1 MTTDGSLTYYAAG
14 YDADGNYIGDQ
25 LADWTTTGSL
35 DAASSAG
42 TTSFTFNPT
51 TAPTSGTIEATF
63 GAFSD
68 ATGVITVSEGAVSYV
83 KIRDAANNNGNEIG
97 AVNLTV
103 GQTLYLYAAGYDSEN
118 NFSADVAVDWH
129 ATGTLDG
136 LGDSISTSSTT
147 LTPFTAGSG
156 EVNVTNINGWTN
168 DATGT
173 ITVQSGALKSLKI
186 RTAANN
192 GGSELGNY
200 SGKAGDNLDLFAA
213 GYDSYENYLGDQTV
227 AWSVDGDSIGVF
239 SQTDSSTSNNITFTT
254 VNTSQIKISRG
265 ALNDYSGVIKVR
277 AGDAF
282 SAARISPETV
292 SGKVNDF
299 ISDSLGVMVTDAYG
313 NLVPSA
319 VVTWSTPSDGSLN
332 PVNDVTDSQGI
343 SRSKWHLMTT
353 VGTDTARAQI
363 TGIGTPIE
371 FYANT
376 LTSTADSLKY
386 FAGGGQTDIVG
397 QELSQQLTV
406 QVIDSLGNPVSGVSV
421 TFSLTSHPADGGHDF
436 IINPVSAASD
446 AGGFVRTTFTL
457 GTKVGDYVIA
467 AYNSQLLNSPVSF
480 TVSATADVA
489 DRLVIVSGNNQTGT
503 AGSALA
509 LSNKIRAVDAY
520 DNPVQGA
527 IINWAAA
534 ADGSVNHTGLTTN
547 ASGLDSVTW
556 TLQSTA
562 GADLLTASSPGLTD
576 VNFNATVNPATGD
589 HFIIISSQDS
599 IKVGTSRL
607 LEVALEDAF
616 NNRVSSGQSVTFNRL
631 HGNGLF
637 GNGSDVISKTTDNNG
652 IASALYTVSD
662 SLTYVRD
669 SVEVVFGG
677 VKDTIVLPLKAGNV
691 SYYTFTPSG
700 NNSITAG
707 GSVGFTLTARDQ
719 FGNPVINNDQ
729 ITLSAPGSATAVFS
743 GGPFQFS
750 NSSTLNFSVS
760 DDTKGSFIVRAAKTI
775 NTEIKGESG
784 LITVNAA
791 AADHFVIISSQDAI
805 TTDTERLLQ
814 VGLEDV
820 YNNRLPALQTVT
832 FRRFNGNGLFS
843 NGLDNINDDTDAG
856 GIAEARYT
864 ASDSLYYLR
873 DSVEVSFGGILD
885 TIILPLKA
893 GKVSYYTFTP
903 SGDNTIT
910 AGGNVAFTL
919 TARDQNG
926 NEVVNSDQVTL
937 SAVGSATAVFAGGPF
952 VFSSSSTLAFSVS
965 ETKKG
970 SFTVRAVKSTSTDV
984 KGESGLITVNPAALN
999 YVLVR
1004 TEANNG
1010 GVEFA
1015 DSTFTADNLVN
1026 FFSAG
1031 YDQYDN
1037 YRSDVVVN
1045 WTSLGGLD
1053 PVTSTGSKFAF
1064 NPVLAGVTGQIVATH
1079 STYPTVDAD
1088 TSGII
1093 TVNPG
1098 SLAELRV
1105 QIDDLDDGTELG
1117 DSTITADDFIDVYA
1131 VGYDA
1136 DGNYRGRVSSN
1147 WTRSGA
1153 ISAISPAN
1161 PTDSLHI
1168 EATLSGTGS
1177 VRATAVS
1184 NTSVYDNAGLITVNP
1199 GAVSYVKIRTESNN
1213 GGIEIGDS
1221 TLAVGQ
1227 VLSLYSAGYD
1237 SDNNFSQNAPV
1248 NWNVTGGLTGLGNST
1263 NVYVTTLTPTSPGSG
1278 AVQVTNSNGWTND
1291 ATGTIT
1297 VQTGEL
1303 ASIRIQTTAGA
1314 GGTEL
1319 GAYTAAAG
1327 GSLDL
1332 YAAGYDVK
1340 GNYISPA
1347 NVSWTVDGDSI
1358 GAFTQTDSAATNTIN
1373 FTVANSSQIKIT
1385 RGSLNDYSGII
1396 KVRSGA
1402 AFAITK
1408 ITPDTV
1414 SGRVSDFISDSL
1426 GIRVVDAYNNLVP
1439 AASVTWS
1446 TNSDGVLNPVSDA
1459 TDTQGVSRSKWRLKT
1474 TVGLDSASAAVA
1486 GIATP
1491 VIFYANALSSSANTL
1506 VYVSGDSLTGTVQD
1520 TLAQPFVVRVEDNFG
1535 NPVAGVSVTFSVTD
1549 HPVNAEHNF
1558 NFTQE
1563 SGLSDAYGNVQ
1574 TFFQLGS
1581 MTGEYQVSA
1590 FNSQL
1595 NNSPIKFTAFA
1606 VPDTA
1611 AQILIVSGNNQTG
1624 TVGQPLVQYLKVRSV
1639 DAYNNPVQGVT
1650 INWTPSLDGGVD
1662 HSGLVT
1668 NASGLDSVIWTLRT
1682 VSGNDTLTVDSPGK
1696 TPVIFNALVNADVAN
1711 TIVAYSGNN
1720 RTSIAGGNQQI
1731 VAQVQDQFGNMVK
1744 DQTVQFIPT
1753 QYISNLTDKSD
1764 ENGLAHSLYTSPKKA
1779 DSSFAKA
1786 YITGLIDTA
1795 AFKIYGI
1802 RYVSN
1807 SLEPK
1812 VVMPGD
1818 TTTFYVKV
1826 SNPGIDIV
1834 PLDTSLSSFIIN
1846 DTDYSIT
1853 AKLDSPLA
1861 LPPRSPENLLKFKP
1875 AIINGGFLSGKY
1887 TPEIHLVGR
1896 EDYSGMNG
1904 TLSTDA
1910 VELSIEPLR
1919 IVSVTVLDPAS
1930 KIVRKSDTINM
1941 IQMRIRNTSMYT
1953 IRDLS
1958 ADLTFTP
1965 DYGFSEVQLSGPDS
1979 LLSDSDGI
1987 FEFSL
1992 NIPSGATP
2000 DTIIVDGTVMGR
2012 YSGTGDLISDTESSQ
2027 TDQFI
2032 IANAAVLTF
2041 ADYTPKTVSAG
2052 QNVQFAAQVKN
2063 DGVYDVLLNKTS
2075 TSFEFG
2081 GQKFNLTT
2089 NQALAGGGST
2099 TTLNFTATNLTIPGD
2114 AKYEGLLVLNGTE
2127 NGAAFNDSLTAAD
2140 SLVVQNPA
2148 VLQINSVIASGTD
2161 ISQGVDTLLTID
2173 VTNTGQALLRIDSL
2187 VVIPYGVPVSI
2198 APGLPNTLTGGETR
2212 PFDVRVTVPTGP
2224 DTGLVTIDARGKGI
2238 DINSGSEITTA
2249 SAVATDSWNVY
2260 TPPVI
2265 SITQIAHVNPA
2276 DSLVSQG
2283 QSKIPVSVTIRNS
2296 GGTPVSIN
2304 NLNLIAEIGLYTNE
2318 WPAFPIPLAG
2328 HSEITITDSVSV
2340 QTNSATGHDT
2350 LYASIKYQNNFSG
2363 KSSSLT
2369 SASFMAWE
2377 VTGKPLV
2384 EIISV
2389 SAVKDFVSQGQ
2400 TSVNVSVRVKNVGT
2414 SPARVETLA
2423 LQYQNGNENYVFN
2436 PVSPI
2441 LPRTIDSGLSQVF
2454 TVPVDI
2460 NFDAQTGPDTM
2471 YASINLTELLSQ
2483 QNFDITDTTVTDTWQ
2498 VQLRPQVVIDSV
2510 TVAPQLVSTNQS
2522 NLRAAIYMSN
2532 AAGPYRADAQVDSVR
2547 LKLMT
2552 SGAVERND
2560 LFTISRNSSPSIPLI
2575 LKPGSSTRFDFNL
2588 ATLGGTLSDIYSVD
2602 GYTGTRDVNDGMLT
2616 IQDGAVIAGSLTVE
2630 QQALLAVNSVAVLPD
2645 TVSQGQTHA
2654 RLSISVSNSGEAD
2667 AVINSNQLSVS
2678 PPINLGPV
2686 LISHSTPFNL
2696 SGGLTDTLIYSLVI
2710 PSGYTGTVGVN
2721 NTISGKESNSGADL
2735 SASSGSPGQFFIETP
2750 AALSVFETI
2759 PNASPG
2765 DTTIQFRLKVV
2776 NRGEA
2781 TVELDSNL
2789 TSIEIQGTSYL
2800 INLAGTSPQT
2810 IKAFPDTTELVFR
2823 STLITAIQ
2831 SQEYPLRLHVRGA
2844 SNKAA
2849 YQSDHDAGI
2858 FAYGAG
2864 LISITSIG
2872 IVGDNRVIPGQTGIQ
2887 VIMTVSNSGIP
2898 LQIDP
2903 AGTTLIMKS
2912 ATDGSIRNVNNLNRT
2927 DTLTVLKTSSNNR
2940 LIFVFDLPDPFPL
2953 GQTNI
2958 FGQISLDN
2966 GNLVKESSTF
2976 EDMIVL
2982 SKANISYVLGSMN
2995 PDTLVRR
3002 QTNSFAFTF
3011 YNAGSADLALDPD
3024 SSYMEI
3030 LSSPISRKYLAGKFT
3045 LGGLDSTEILF
3056 NSLTV
3061 PVTMDTVIYN
3071 VKWRLK
3077 GTLLNG
3083 SDYEKEETIFGVLKI
3098 IPEARLIFT
3107 QINILPE
3114 TVRQGQ
3120 NDIAID
3126 YTLANLGKSSAAISK
3141 IDHIFNAGAADVST
3155 QWLPST
3161 FNLFPDTLMAGQ
3173 SRTYSINYNLS
3184 QSATTG
3190 IVKPRPIVSYRDLR
3204 TSTFTDTSKTVIF
3217 MDSVL
3222 VIRPAIVGIDSLK
3235 IIKDVLAPNAPYVN
3249 QNESFNLRLRL
3260 VNNGADTIRTAYVS
3274 LSRDDNFLQQ
3284 LVMTDIAPF
3293 NYKTMVYNSPGLAID
3308 GSTVYKV
3315 KIDSAIDLTGSLVT
3329 IQQPVDNLETV
3340 LVQTASRL
3348 ALNAAIISPVGAVDG
3363 IISVG
3368 TKFKVRADVSRVSG
3382 VSSYGSGK
3390 MTMSLPDTIHYKFDS
3405 DISEKTF
3412 TQSQA
3417 YAEWNL
3423 EALSVSTG
3431 GIFDSLRIQMNEIP
3445 IDLNTGRDV
3454 TTVKTIDTVLVR
3466 TDEAGIVTALIS
3478 IASPDGARDSVIST
3492 GQEFVLHTEIS
3503 FNQSV
3508 RDTGRVAQ
3516 ILLPSGFSVKTSSIK
3531 DLPATSTA
3539 VVDWEIVATGSPT
3552 PGTVNISVRIIGY
3565 DKNSGQLVETTSNL
3579 LPVQVVL
3586 KSSLVLGLKIVEPAG
3601 ATDDTVSVGQTLKLE
3616 GLVTLQPGTAAI
3628 SGTGKTSILLS
3639 PEFTLIDPDTQKT
3652 FTVGTP
3658 FYWWVRVDGASTKS
3672 AASMAELKSI
3682 LNGINSKNSSPGQ
3695 ETGDIEQLD
3704 GRISGTDLQKVVK
3717 DALIVAAAA
3726 KESYQITV
3734 KVDSIPLDVNTQ
3746 KPATINETQTK
3757 TIYTEEGATLSIVST
3772 ESPDTVSTGQ
3782 TFIYRVTGQISSN
3795 LANPVAYLLMPE
3807 KFGGAVIARS
3817 LDINNQATWDI
3828 AVPADYT
3835 GTGKDTIAV
3844 FLTGIDR
3851 NSGEVTDPTSLV
3863 ANPLTVQKRP
3873 KLSLK
3878 HTLISPVSSQ
3888 AGLLSFGQ
3896 EVIVELWAEYAENTS
3911 GIGYADVQGSGA
3923 ISLDSALIIQ
3933 NGFTLV
3939 EGETYKKTFTQL
3951 GQKLVWRIKA
3961 PLSERTV
3968 SINFNFTGLPSDKN
3982 SGLSAEIDVMTGLVS
3997 LPVRVRQK
4005 NITVLMLN
4013 DLIVDRSFLR
4023 GMTDRAILAFSIS
4036 NQGYEDNLNVNA
4048 VEIGLYSTF
4057 GLPTADNLLN
4067 QLAIANMMK
4076 SLKVVNYDQYKTGLT
4091 KNTAVQRPKIFA
4103 EYQLDESSDN
4113 PVWMDFSLVDTLEAG
4128 AVDTIIVL
4136 AELQTEAENRSF
4148 RTVLKH
4154 VNAYDVDPSVPL
4166 AIKDAQ
4172 GVDINESQSYTSE
4185 AFTVISSNPEE
4196 AFRNYPN
4203 PFGRNEE
4210 FTTIVFQLD
4219 HDSDVEI
4226 RIFTL
4231 LGELVWTKILPN
4243 QIAGLHY
4250 DDVRWNGKNDRGYVV
4265 LNGVYLCAIDIKP
4278 KSGGSRQT
4286 FITKIAYIK

>member
-1 MTTDGSLTYYAAG
+1 M
-14 YDADGNYIGDQ
+14 
-25 LADWTTTGSL
+25 ADWTTTGSL
-35 DAASSAG
+35 DAAGSLGAS
-42 TTSFTFNPT
+42 SFTFNPT
-51 TAPTSGTIEATF
+51 TAPTSGTIEATV
-63 GAFSD
+63 GSIKD
-68 ATGVITVSEGAVSYV
+68 ATGTITVSVGAVNYV
-83 KIRDAANNNGNEIG
+83 KIRDAANNNGTEIG

-103 GQTLYLYAAGYDSEN
+103 GQILYLYAAGYDSEDN
-118 NFSADVAVDWH
+118 YNSDVAVDWH
-129 ATGTLDG
+129 VTGTLQG
-136 LGDSISTSSTT
+136 LGDSIGTSSTT
-147 LTPFTAGSG
+147 LTPLTAGSG
-156 EVNVTNINGWTN
+156 EINITNGSGWTN

-173 ITVQSGALKSLKI
+173 ITVQSGALKSIKI
-186 RTAANN
+186 RTATNN

-200 SGKAGDNLDLFAA
+200 SGQAGSTLDLFAA

-227 AWSVDGDSIGVF
+227 AWTVDGDSIGFF
-239 SQTDSSTSNNITFTT
+239 SQTDSSTSNTINFTT
-254 VNTSQIKISRG
+254 VNASQIKISRG
-265 ALNDYSGVIKVR
+265 VLNDYSGIVKVR
-277 AGDAF
+277 AGAAF
-282 SAARISPETV
+282 AAARISPETV

-299 ISDSLGVMVTDAYG
+299 ISDSLGVVVTDAYG
-313 NLVPSA
+313 NLVPTVNVA
-319 VVTWSTPSDGSLN
+319 WSTPSDGSLN

-353 VGTDTARAQI
+353 VGTDTARAQV
-363 TGIGTPIE
+363 TGIGTPVE
-371 FYANT
+371 FYAST

-386 FAGGGQTDIVG
+386 YSGDGQTDTVA
-397 QELSQQLTV
+397 QLLSQPLTV

-421 TFSLTSHPADGGHDF
+421 TFSVTSHPAAGGHDF
-436 IINPVSAASD
+436 VLNPVSASSD
-446 AGGFVRTTFTL
+446 GGGFVSTNFTL
-457 GTKVGDYVIA
+457 GSKVGDYVIA

-489 DRLVIVSGNNQTGT
+489 DRLVIVSGDNQTGT
-503 AGSALA
+503 AGVA
-509 LSNKIRAVDAY
+509 LSQPNKLRAVDAY
-520 DNPVQGA
+520 DNPVQGVT
-527 IINWAAA
+527 INWTPS

-556 TLQSTA
+556 TLQSAA
-562 GADLLTASSPGLTD
+562 GSDLLTASSPGLTSVD
-576 VNFNATVNPATGD
+576 FSATVNPASGD
-589 HFIIISSQDS
+589 HFVILSSQDS

-616 NNRVSSGQSVTFNRL
+616 DNRVSSGQSVTFNRL

-637 GNGSDVISKTTDNNG
+637 SNGSGLITKTTDNTG
-652 IASALYTVSD
+652 VASALYTVSD
-662 SLTYVRD
+662 SLLYIRD

-677 VKDTIVLPLKAGNV
+677 VRDTIVLPLKAGNV

-700 NNSITAG
+700 NNSIAAG
-707 GSVGFTLTARDQ
+707 GSVNYTLTAHDQ
-719 FGNPVINNDQ
+719 FGNPVVNSDQ
-729 ITLSAPGSATAVFS
+729 ITLSAIGSATAVFS

-750 NSSTLNFSVS
+750 NSSALNFSVS
-760 DDTKGSFIVRAAKTI
+760 DNTKGSFTVRAAKST

-791 AADHFVIISSQDAI
+791 VAEHFVIISSQDAI

-820 YNNRLPALQTVT
+820 HNNRLPASQTVT

-843 NGLDNINDDTDAG
+843 NGLDNINDDTDAS

-885 TIILPLKA
+885 TIVLPLKA

-910 AGGNVAFTL
+910 AGGSVNFTL

-952 VFSSSSTLAFSVS
+952 VFSSSSTLNFSVS

-970 SFTVRAVKSTSTDV
+970 SFTVRAVKSTNTEV

-1010 GVEFA
+1010 GIEFA

-1064 NPVLAGVTGQIVATH
+1064 NPILAGVTGQIVATH
-1079 STYPTVDAD
+1079 STYPAVDAD

-1093 TVNPG
+1093 TINPG
-1098 SLAELRV
+1098 NLASLRV
-1105 QIDDLDDGTELG
+1105 QINDLNGGPELS

-1136 DGNYRGRVSSN
+1136 DGNYRGRVSSS
-1147 WTRSGA
+1147 WTRSGV
-1153 ISAISPAN
+1153 ISSISPAN

-1168 EATLSGTGS
+1168 EGTLKGTGS

-1184 NTSVYDNAGLITVNP
+1184 NTSVYDNTGLITVNP
-1199 GAVSYVKIRTESNN
+1199 GAVSYVKIRSESNG
-1213 GGIEIGDS
+1213 GGIEIADS

-1227 VLSLYSAGYD
+1227 VLNLYSAGYD

-1278 AVQVTNSNGWTND
+1278 AVQVTNINGWTND

-1303 ASIRIQTTAGA
+1303 ASIRIQTATGA
-1314 GGTEL
+1314 GGAEL
-1319 GAYTAAAG
+1319 GAYNATAG

-1332 YAAGYDVK
+1332 YAEGYDIK
-1340 GNYISPA
+1340 GNYISPI
-1347 NVSWTVDGDSI
+1347 NVFWTVDGDSI
-1358 GAFTQTDSAATNTIN
+1358 GAFTQTDSATTNTIN
-1373 FTVANSSQIKIT
+1373 FTLANSAQLKII

-1396 KVRSGA
+1396 KVRPGA

-1414 SGRVSDFISDSL
+1414 SGKVNDFISDSL

-1439 AASVTWS
+1439 GASVTWS
-1446 TNSDGVLNPVSDA
+1446 INSDGTLNPLSDV
-1459 TDTQGVSRSKWRLKT
+1459 TDSQGVSRSKWRLKT

-1486 GIATP
+1486 GITSP
-1491 VIFYANALSSSANTL
+1491 VTFYANALSSSANTL

-1535 NPVAGVSVTFSVTD
+1535 NPVSGVSVTFSVTD

-1563 SGLSDAYGNVQ
+1563 SGLSDASGNVQ

-1581 MTGEYQVSA
+1581 KAGQYQISA

-1595 NNSPIKFTAFA
+1595 NNSPIKFTSFA

-1611 AQILIVSGNNQTG
+1611 DQILIVSGNNQTG

-1650 INWTPSLDGGVD
+1650 IDWTPSLDGSVD

-1668 NASGLDSVIWTLRT
+1668 NSSGLDSVIWTMRT
-1682 VSGNDTLTVDSPGK
+1682 ASGKDTLTVSSPGK
-1696 TPVIFNALVNADVAN
+1696 TPVVFYAQANADVAN
-1711 TIVAYSGNN
+1711 TIIAYAGNN

-1731 VAQVQDQFGNMVK
+1731 IAQVQDQYGNFVK

-1764 ENGLAHSLYTSPKKA
+1764 ENGLARSLYTTPKKA

-1786 YITGLIDTA
+1786 YITGLVDTA

-1826 SNPGIDIV
+1826 SNPGVDIV
-1834 PLDTSLSSFIIN
+1834 PLDTSRSEFIIN

-1853 AKLDSPLA
+1853 TKLDSPLT
-1861 LPPRSPENLLKFKP
+1861 LPARSLENMLKFKP
-1875 AIINGGFLSGKY
+1875 TVINGGFLSGKY

-1896 EDYSGMNG
+1896 DAYSGMNG
-1904 TLSTDA
+1904 TLTTDA

-1919 IVSVTVLDPAS
+1919 IVAITILDPAS
-1930 KIVRKSDTINM
+1930 KIVRKGDSINK

-1953 IRDLS
+1953 IRSLS

-1965 DYGFSEVQLSGPDS
+1965 DYGFSEVQISGPDS

-1987 FEFSL
+1987 YEFSL
-1992 NIPSGATP
+1992 DIPFGANP
-2000 DTIIVDGTVMGR
+2000 DTITVDGIVMGR
-2012 YSGTGDLISDTESSQ
+2012 YSGTGDLISDTESSI
-2027 TDQFI
+2027 TDQFVV
-2032 IANAAVLTF
+2032 ANAAVLTF
-2041 ADYTPKTVSAG
+2041 VDYSPKTISAG
-2052 QNVQFAAQVKN
+2052 QNVQFTAQVKN
-2063 DGVYDVLLNKTS
+2063 DGVYDVLLNKLS
-2075 TSFEFG
+2075 TNIDFG
-2081 GQKFNLTT
+2081 SQKFNLSA
-2089 NQALAGGGST
+2089 NQALAGAGTT
-2099 TTLNFTATNLTIPGD
+2099 TTLNFTAADLTIPGG

-2127 NGAAFNDSLTAAD
+2127 NGAIFNDSLITGD
-2140 SLVVQNPA
+2140 SLNVQNPA
-2148 VLQINSVIASGTD
+2148 VIQINSIIASGTD
-2161 ISQGVDTLLTID
+2161 ISQGADTLVTID
-2173 VTNTGQALLRIDSL
+2173 VTNTGQASLRVDSL
-2187 VVIPYGVPVSI
+2187 IVIPYGVPVSI
-2198 APGLPNTLTGGETR
+2198 APVLPNTLTGGETR
-2212 PFDVRVTVPTGP
+2212 QFDARVTVPTGP

-2238 DINSGSEITTA
+2238 DVNSGSVITAA
-2249 SAVATDSWNVY
+2249 SAAATDSWNVF

-2265 SITQIAHVNPA
+2265 SITQIAHVNPE

-2283 QSKIPVSVTIRNS
+2283 QAKIPVSVTIKNN
-2296 GGTPVSIN
+2296 GGTSVSIN
-2304 NLNLIAEIGLYTNE
+2304 NLNLVAKIGLYSHK
-2318 WPAFPIPLAG
+2318 WPALPIPLAG
-2328 HSEITITDSVSV
+2328 HSEITITDSVLV

-2350 LYASIKYQNNFSG
+2350 LYASVGYQNNYSG
-2363 KSSSLT
+2363 KSSNLT
-2369 SASFMAWE
+2369 SATFMAWE

-2400 TSVNVSVRVKNVGT
+2400 TAVNVNVRVKNVGT

-2423 LQYQNGNENYVFN
+2423 LNYKNGNGNYTFN
-2436 PVSPI
+2436 PVSPV

-2454 TVPVDI
+2454 TVPVNV

-2498 VQLRPQVVIDSV
+2498 VQQRPQVVIDSV
-2510 TVAPQLVSTNQS
+2510 TVTPQLVSTSQT
-2522 NLRAAIYMSN
+2522 NLRATVYMRN
-2532 AAGPYRADAQVDSVR
+2532 AAGTYRADAQVDSVR

-2560 LFTISRNSSPSIPLI
+2560 LFTITRNSSPSIPLI
-2575 LKPGSSTRFDFNL
+2575 LKPGSSTRFDYNL
-2588 ATLGGTLSDIYSVD
+2588 ATLGSTLSDNYSVD
-2602 GYTGTRDVNDGMLT
+2602 GYTGTRDINDGMLT
-2616 IQDGAVIAGSLTVE
+2616 IQDGAVVPGSLTVE
-2630 QQALLAVNSVAVLPD
+2630 QAALLAVNSVAINPD
-2645 TVSQGQTHA
+2645 TLSQGQSHG
-2654 RLSISVSNSGEAD
+2654 RLSISVTNSGEAD

-2696 SGGLTDTLIYSLVI
+2696 AGGITDTLIYSLVI

-2721 NTISGKESNSGADL
+2721 NTIFGKDSNSGADL
-2735 SASSGSPGQFFIETP
+2735 SASSGSPGQFFVETP
-2750 AALSVFETI
+2750 AALSVFETT

-2765 DTTIQFRLKVV
+2765 DTTIQFRVKVV
-2776 NRGEA
+2776 NTGEA

-2789 TSIEIQGTSYL
+2789 TTIEIQGTSYL
-2800 INLAGTSPQT
+2800 IGLAGTSPQT
-2810 IKAFPDTTELVFR
+2810 IRAFPDTTELVFR
-2823 STLITAIQ
+2823 STLITGIQ
-2831 SQEYPLRLHVRGA
+2831 SQEYPLRLHVRGT

-2864 LISITSIG
+2864 LVSITSVG

-2903 AGTTLIMKS
+2903 AGTTLILKS
-2912 ATDGSIRNVNNLNRT
+2912 AADGSIRNVNNLNRT

-2940 LIFVFDLPDPFPL
+2940 LQFVFDLPDPFPL

-2966 GNLVKESSTF
+2966 GNLVKESATF

-2982 SKANISYVLGSMN
+2982 SKANISYVSGSMN
-2995 PDTLVRR
+2995 PDTLIRR
-3002 QTNSFAFTF
+3002 QTDSFAFTF
-3011 YNAGSADLALDPD
+3011 YNAGSADLALNPD

-3077 GTLLNG
+3077 GILLNG
-3083 SDYEKEETIFGVLKI
+3083 SDYEKEEIIFGVLKI

-3120 NDIAID
+3120 NDISIN
-3126 YTLANLGKSSAAISK
+3126 YTLANIGKSSAAISK
-3141 IDHIFNAGAADVST
+3141 IDYIFNAGATNVST

-3161 FNLFPDTLMAGQ
+3161 INLFPDTLIAGQ

-3190 IVKPRPIVSYRDLR
+3190 IVKPKPIVSYRDLR
-3204 TSTFTDTSKTVIF
+3204 TSTFTDTSKTIVF
-3217 MDSVL
+3217 GDSVL
-3222 VIRPAIVGIDSLK
+3222 VIRPALVGIDSLK
-3235 IIKDVLAPNAPYVN
+3235 IIKDALAPNAPNVN
-3249 QNESFNLRLRL
+3249 QNEPFNLLLRL

-3293 NYKTMVYNSPGLAID
+3293 NYKTLIYSSPGLAID
-3308 GSTVYKV
+3308 GSTIYKV
-3315 KIDSAIDLTGSLVT
+3315 KIDSAIELTGNLVT

-3340 LVQTASRL
+3340 VVQTASSL
-3348 ALNAAIISPVGAVDG
+3348 ALNAAIVSPVGAVDG

-3368 TKFKVRADVSRVSG
+3368 TKFKLRADVTRVSG
-3382 VSSYGSGK
+3382 ISPYGNGR
-3390 MTMSLPDTIHYKFDS
+3390 MTLSLPDTVHYKFDS
-3405 DISEKTF
+3405 DVAEKIF

-3423 EALSVSTG
+3423 EALAVSSG

-3445 IDLNTGRDV
+3445 IDLNTGSAV
-3454 TTVKTIDTVLVR
+3454 TTVKTMDTVLVR
-3466 TDEAGIVTALIS
+3466 TDEAGLVTADIS
-3478 IASPDGARDSVIST
+3478 IASPEGARDSVIST
-3492 GQEFVLHTEIS
+3492 GQEFVLHTEIA

-3516 ILLPSGFSVKTSSIK
+3516 IVLPSGFSVKTSSII
-3531 DLPATSTA
+3531 DLPTTPTA
-3539 VVDWEIVATGSPT
+3539 AVDWEIVAPASPT
-3552 PGTVNISVRIIGY
+3552 QGTVNISVRINGY
-3565 DKNSGQLVETTSNL
+3565 DNNSGVPVQTTSNL
-3579 LPVQVVL
+3579 LPVRVVL

-3628 SGTGKTSILLS
+3628 SGTGKASILLS
-3639 PEFTLIDPDTQKT
+3639 PEFTLMDPDTQRT
-3652 FTVGTP
+3652 FTVGIP

-3682 LNGINSKNSSPGQ
+3682 LNGMNNKDSSPDLYDGGV
-3695 ETGDIEQLD
+3695 ERLD
-3704 GRISGTDLQKVVK
+3704 GPVNNVDLRKVVK
-3717 DALIVAAAA
+3717 EALMVTAAA
-3726 KESYQITV
+3726 KDAYQITV

-3746 KPATINETQTK
+3746 LPATINETQTK
-3757 TIYTEEGATLSIVST
+3757 TIYTEDSATLSIVST
-3772 ESPDTVSTGQ
+3772 EAPDTVSSGQ
-3782 TFIYRVTGQISSN
+3782 TFTYGVTGAISSN

-3807 KFGGAVIARS
+3807 KFGGAVIARA

-3828 AVPADYT
+3828 AVPANYT
-3835 GTGKDTIAV
+3835 GTGKDTIEV

-3851 NSGEVTDPTSLV
+3851 NSGEATDPTPLV
-3863 ANPLTVQKRP
+3863 ANPLTVQLRP

-3878 HTLISPVSSQ
+3878 HTLLSPVSSQ

-3911 GIGYADVQGSGA
+3911 GLDYASVQGSGA
-3923 ISLDSALIIQ
+3923 ISLDSALVIQ

-3939 EGETYKKTFTQL
+3939 EGETFKKTFTQL

-3968 SINFNFTGLPSDKN
+3968 SINFSFAGLPIDKN
-3982 SGLSAEIDVMTGLVS
+3982 SGLSAEIDIMTGLVS

-4013 DLIVDRSFLR
+4013 ELIVDKSFLR

-4048 VEIGLYSTF
+4048 VEIGLHSTF
-4057 GLPTADNLLN
+4057 GVPSPDNLLN
-4067 QLAIANMMK
+4067 QLALANMMK
-4076 SLKVVNYDQYKTGLT
+4076 SLKVVNYEQYKNGLS
-4091 KNTAVQRPKIFA
+4091 KNTAVQRPKVFA
-4103 EYQLDESSDN
+4103 EYQIDESSDN
-4113 PVWMDFSLVDTLEAG
+4113 PVWMDFALVDTLEAG

-4185 AFTVISSNPEE
+4185 AFTVISSNPQE

-4278 KSGGSRQT
+4278 KGGGSRQK